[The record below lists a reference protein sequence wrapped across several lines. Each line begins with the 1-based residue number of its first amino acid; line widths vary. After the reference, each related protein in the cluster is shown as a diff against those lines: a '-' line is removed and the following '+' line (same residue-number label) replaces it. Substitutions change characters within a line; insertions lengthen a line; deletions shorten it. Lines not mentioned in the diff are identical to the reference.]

1 MYLKWVFQGRL
12 SNLLYNLPI
21 NDDFKHQQ
29 GRQMKQDML
38 AFIEEKHRFLENNLS
53 EHYQQYKTVVD
64 IGLPLMLVN
73 KLFSERKEKIF
84 STKYN
89 LSSSEFDVLMALL
102 CHSEPM
108 TPTNLYE
115 SMIFSSGGMTKLLKK
130 LEEKKL
136 IERIPSQKDKRSLLV
151 ALSRRGK
158 KLVTDAFGDVVKIN
172 MEVLSKLEESEQAT
186 LENLLKKLLTELS

>member
-1 MYLKWVFQGRL
+1 
-12 SNLLYNLPI
+12 
-21 NDDFKHQQ
+21 
-29 GRQMKQDML
+29 MKQDML

-84 STKYN
+84 STRYN

-102 CHSEPM
+102 CHNEPM

-186 LENLLKKLLTELS
+186 LENLLKKLLTELT

>member
-1 MYLKWVFQGRL
+1 
-12 SNLLYNLPI
+12 
-21 NDDFKHQQ
+21 
-29 GRQMKQDML
+29 ML

-84 STKYN
+84 STRHN

-102 CHSEPM
+102 CHNEPM

-186 LENLLKKLLTELS
+186 LEKLLKKLLTELS

>member
-1 MYLKWVFQGRL
+1 
-12 SNLLYNLPI
+12 
-21 NDDFKHQQ
+21 
-29 GRQMKQDML
+29 ML

-102 CHSEPM
+102 CHNEPM

-158 KLVTDAFGDVVKIN
+158 KLVNDAFGDVVKVN

>member
-1 MYLKWVFQGRL
+1 
-12 SNLLYNLPI
+12 
-21 NDDFKHQQ
+21 
-29 GRQMKQDML
+29 MKQDML

-84 STKYN
+84 STRYN

-102 CHSEPM
+102 CHNEPM

-172 MEVLSKLEESEQAT
+172 MEVLSKLEENEQAT
-186 LENLLKKLLTELS
+186 LENLLKKLLTELT